1 MTKYAYKPSR
11 IIEQIRREETLTVDG
26 LLNIKQRIFSVDI
39 RKVPLRDEQTIATV
53 RGRPLGTTR
62 PASAHY
68 ESMLVMRQLIRLR
81 GTQQCD
87 GVPQRHDR
95 LGTNRPRDP
104 CRYPRKWAYRG
115 TAVEPPDHAVTDHV
129 PVSSTERDGERIRW
143 KVDVFVEP
151 RAGRSPGRRADRLG
165 GVSYVDFYRPQ
176 PYRESTM
183 NLRRTLLITPA
194 SDGEL
199 VRKGRATDADVLFL
213 DLEDAI
219 PSEEKESARAAV
231 VDHLTSELD
240 ADDDVAV
247 RINGVETPWWY
258 EDVIETVSAAG
269 ATIDSLILP
278 KVTGERH
285 LHAVDL
291 LLKQVET
298 NAGLDGEGV
307 GLIPQ
312 LESTAGINNAISIAR
327 SVDRLTALMFG
338 PGDYA
343 ASVGVRGASGEPESG
358 RRWEYA
364 RSRIVNAAREVGI
377 QAIDGMYPET
387 GDVEAARQ
395 ALSDAGWG
403 WDDQG
408 NLHYPEGAELEAW
421 PEGETPNPDNF

>member
-1 MTKYAYKPSR
+1 
-11 IIEQIRREETLTVDG
+11 
-26 LLNIKQRIFSVDI
+26 
-39 RKVPLRDEQTIATV
+39 
-53 RGRPLGTTR
+53 
-62 PASAHY
+62 
-68 ESMLVMRQLIRLR
+68 
-81 GTQQCD
+81 
-87 GVPQRHDR
+87 
-95 LGTNRPRDP
+95 
-104 CRYPRKWAYRG
+104 
-115 TAVEPPDHAVTDHV
+115 
-129 PVSSTERDGERIRW
+129 
-143 KVDVFVEP
+143 
-151 RAGRSPGRRADRLG
+151 
-165 GVSYVDFYRPQ
+165 
-176 PYRESTM
+176 M

-219 PSEEKESARAAV
+219 PSEEKENARAAV

-298 NAGLDGEGV
+298 NAGLDGDEV

-387 GDVEAARQ
+387 GDVEGFREACRRAQELGFDGKTVVHPNQVTVANEIFLPSPEEIQRARRIYESYTASERDPHTTVKVDGRIIDEETFRMAEEIIERAQAAGE
-395 ALSDAGWG
+395 L
-403 WDDQG
+403 DDG
-408 NLHYPEGAELEAW
+408 
-421 PEGETPNPDNF
+421 